1 MEENTMKNWRAYR
14 NYGVYLVTDRELCL
28 GRPLDE
34 VVLAAVRGGAGAV
47 QLREKHADS
56 REFLALARALVSR
69 LQPMG
74 IPLIV
79 NDRADIALAA
89 GAAGL
94 HVGQSDLPP
103 EDARRLMGEN
113 AIIGLSVETRE
124 ELLAAEKLDID
135 YVGISPVFATPTK
148 TDTLA
153 PWGLD
158 GLRWAREHSPPHAG
172 GHRRHSQGKRRRRA
186 GGRCPQPCRGV
197 GNMLRRQPG
206 RGGARPEGPFPLD
219 PLLHRTAALC
229 PGMPPEQAEP

>member
-34 VVLAAVRGGAGAV
+34 VVLAAVCGGAGAV

-148 TDTLA
+148 TDTRE
-153 PWGLD
+153 PWGLS
-158 GLRWAREHSPPHAG
+158 GLRWAREHSPLTLVAIGGIHRENAAAVLEAG
-172 GHRRHSQGKRRRRA
+172 AHSLAVVSEICSAPDPEKAAENLRA
-186 GGRCPQPCRGV
+186 
-197 GNMLRRQPG
+197 
-206 RGGARPEGPFPLD
+206 
-219 PLLHRTAALC
+219 LL
-229 PGMPPEQAEP
+229 G

>member
-158 GLRWAREHSPPHAG
+158 GLRWAREHSPLTLVAIGGIHRENAAAVLEAG
-172 GHRRHSQGKRRRRA
+172 AHSLA
-186 GGRCPQPCRGV
+186 VVSEICSADSPEEAARG
-197 GNMLRRQPG
+197 LK
-206 RGGARPEGPFPLD
+206 
-219 PLLHRTAALC
+219 ALFR
-229 PGMPPEQAEP
+229 

>member
-158 GLRWAREHSPPHAG
+158 GLRWAREHSPLTLVAIGGIHRENAAAVLEAG
-172 GHRRHSQGKRRRRA
+172 AHSLA
-186 GGRCPQPCRGV
+186 VVSEICSADSPEEVARG
-197 GNMLRRQPG
+197 LK
-206 RGGARPEGPFPLD
+206 
-219 PLLHRTAALC
+219 ALFR
-229 PGMPPEQAEP
+229 

>member
-34 VVLAAVRGGAGAV
+34 VVPAAVRGGAGAV

-158 GLRWAREHSPPHAG
+158 GLRWAREHSPLTLVAIGGIHRENAAAVLEAG
-172 GHRRHSQGKRRRRA
+172 AHSLA
-186 GGRCPQPCRGV
+186 VVSEICSADSPEEAARG
-197 GNMLRRQPG
+197 LK
-206 RGGARPEGPFPLD
+206 
-219 PLLHRTAALC
+219 ALFR
-229 PGMPPEQAEP
+229 

>member
-158 GLRWAREHSPPHAG
+158 GLRWAREHSSLTLVAIGGIHRENAAAVLEAG
-172 GHRRHSQGKRRRRA
+172 AHSLA
-186 GGRCPQPCRGV
+186 VVSEICSADSPEEAARG
-197 GNMLRRQPG
+197 LK
-206 RGGARPEGPFPLD
+206 
-219 PLLHRTAALC
+219 ALFR
-229 PGMPPEQAEP
+229 

>member
-148 TDTLA
+148 TDTRE
-153 PWGLD
+153 PWGLS
-158 GLRWAREHSPPHAG
+158 GLRCNSLIIKHFA
-172 GHRRHSQGKRRRRA
+172 
-186 GGRCPQPCRGV
+186 
-197 GNMLRRQPG
+197 
-206 RGGARPEGPFPLD
+206 
-219 PLLHRTAALC
+219 
-229 PGMPPEQAEP
+229 

>member
-158 GLRWAREHSPPHAG
+158 GLRWAREHSPLTLVAIGGIHRENAAAVLEAG
-172 GHRRHSQGKRRRRA
+172 AHSLA
-186 GGRCPQPCRGV
+186 VVSEICS
-197 GNMLRRQPG
+197 
-206 RGGARPEGPFPLD
+206 ADSPEE
-219 PLLHRTAALC
+219 AACGLK
-229 PGMPPEQAEP
+229 ALFR

>member
-148 TDTLA
+148 TDALA

-158 GLRWAREHSPPHAG
+158 GLRWAREHSPLTLVAIGGIHRENAAAVLEAG
-172 GHRRHSQGKRRRRA
+172 AHSLA
-186 GGRCPQPCRGV
+186 VVSEICSADSPEEAARG
-197 GNMLRRQPG
+197 LK
-206 RGGARPEGPFPLD
+206 
-219 PLLHRTAALC
+219 ALFR
-229 PGMPPEQAEP
+229 